1 MNMFGR
7 LLPIEGYEVAIYESI
22 PLNYTESLT
31 HLYQPLIGVEAVSLY
46 MTLLN
51 EQSMQMAGHPQTHHL
66 LMNYLQ
72 LPLDTIYE
80 ERQKLE
86 GIGLLETYEQEIDS
100 IKTYYYVLKSHFT
113 QVEFFKDGM
122 YSELLYHHLG
132 YDNMIMYRSTLFLRR
147 NQKKVKKSPLHLM
160 TCLKCYNRT
169 NLLIILLRKRD
180 MLIQIFPQKPIRL
193 ILNG

>member
-51 EQSMQMAGHPQTHHL
+51 EQSMQMAGHPQTHHV

-72 LPLDTIYE
+72 LPLDKIYE
-80 ERQKLE
+80 ARQKLE
-86 GIGLLETYEQEIDS
+86 GIGLLETYEQ
-100 IKTYYYVLKSHFT
+100 
-113 QVEFFKDGM
+113 
-122 YSELLYHHLG
+122 
-132 YDNMIMYRSTLFLRR
+132 
-147 NQKKVKKSPLHLM
+147 
-160 TCLKCYNRT
+160 
-169 NLLIILLRKRD
+169 
-180 MLIQIFPQKPIRL
+180 
-193 ILNG
+193 